1 MQVNVFVTH
10 NEGDA
15 KVKLLV
21 LPSSANSS
29 IPPQFRLGWT
39 YYATI
44 NTSDRMLGDTDAV
57 TLEAKLAM
65 QGYAIIK
72 PGTPDD
78 W

>member
-10 NEGDA
+10 HEGDA
-15 KVKLLV
+15 KTKLLV

-39 YYATI
+39 YYATT
-44 NTSDRMLGDTDAV
+44 NTSDQMFGDTDAV

-72 PGTPDD
+72 PITPEP